1 MGVLSG
7 CIHWL
12 INGIID
18 DEDKFLFNL
27 ERGVDL
33 AVISFVDFERLRII
47 LSLSIG
53 EVSNGDVDFVLEWR
67 KEELNDDERINDDF
81 DDFGRSI

>member
-1 MGVLSG
+1 
-7 CIHWL
+7 
-12 INGIID
+12 
-18 DEDKFLFNL
+18 
-27 ERGVDL
+27 
-33 AVISFVDFERLRII
+33 LRII

-53 EVSNGDVDFVLEWR
+53 EVSNGDVDFVRNIFCSILFVLEWR

>member
-1 MGVLSG
+1 
-7 CIHWL
+7 
-12 INGIID
+12 
-18 DEDKFLFNL
+18 
-27 ERGVDL
+27 
-33 AVISFVDFERLRII
+33 LRII

>member
-1 MGVLSG
+1 
-7 CIHWL
+7 
-12 INGIID
+12 
-18 DEDKFLFNL
+18 L

-53 EVSNGDVDFVLEWR
+53 EVSNGDVDFVLE
-67 KEELNDDERINDDF
+67 
-81 DDFGRSI
+81 